1 VLKLLR
7 IIGFVLAGSLAAAGA
22 HAGAILSGSFTAD
35 NYIYVYL
42 SKSASDRGTL
52 IGSGN
57 NWQSTFYVNP
67 TALAAGTTYYLN
79 IEAINGDSGG
89 YSAGGFIGDF
99 TLSGGG
105 TFSNG
110 QSELL
115 TSASGWLAGYNDS
128 NSANVAQPWVRP
140 TGSAV
145 ALGANGMAPWGTV
158 SNISSSAYWIWAN
171 DLNSGN
177 GSTPGNQCAACTVDF
192 QTSFTTAAAVP
203 EPASVAVFL
212 AGLVGLGLV
221 RRRPWLRLSRRSD

>member
-1 VLKLLR
+1 MNVLKLLR
-7 IIGFVLAGSLAAAGA
+7 TVVVVLAGSVAATSADA
-22 HAGAILSGSFTAD
+22 TSILSGSFTAD

-42 SKSASDRGTL
+42 STSASDRGTL

-79 IEAINGDSGG
+79 VEAINGDSGS

-99 TLSGGG
+99 TLSGGS

-115 TSASGWLAGYNDS
+115 TSTTGWLAGYNDS
-128 NSANVAQPWVRP
+128 NGSNTAQPWVRP
-140 TGSAV
+140 TGSAIV
-145 ALGANGMAPWGTV
+145 LGANGASPWGTV
-158 SNISSSAYWIWAN
+158 SNLSSSANWIWAS
-171 DLNSGN
+171 DLRSGN
-177 GSTPGNQCAACTVDF
+177 GSAPGSQCAACTVDF

-203 EPASVAVFL
+203 EPASSAAFL
-212 AGLVGLGLV
+212 TSLAALGLV
-221 RRRPWLRLSRRSD
+221 RRKRWRAAV